1 MNLVDFFL
9 ILSITNNLISDFI
22 VMVNSGT
29 SYLEMTDRI
38 ENETQVKTLIVK
50 TVITVSLFWS
60 SL

>member
-50 TVITVSLFWS
+50 TVITVSLF
-60 SL
+60 

>member
-29 SYLEMTDRI
+29 SYQEMTDRI

-50 TVITVSLFWS
+50 TVITVSLF
-60 SL
+60 

>member
-50 TVITVSLFWS
+50 KVITVSLF
-60 SL
+60 

>member
-50 TVITVSLFWS
+50 TVIAVSLF
-60 SL
+60 